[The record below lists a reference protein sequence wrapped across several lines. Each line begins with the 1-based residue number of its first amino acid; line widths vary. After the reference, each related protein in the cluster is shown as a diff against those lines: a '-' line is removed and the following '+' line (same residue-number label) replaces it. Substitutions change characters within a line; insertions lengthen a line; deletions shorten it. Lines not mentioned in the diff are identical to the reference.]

1 MSAVMASAAAPASH
15 HHMLVKVEAVEV
27 LRGSSGILELELH
40 ILLLSVEAAVEA
52 VAAVVPVTE
61 VDQAVVL
68 VLGTVQEV
76 LV

>member
-27 LRGSSGILELELH
+27 LRGSDGILELELH
-40 ILLLSVEAAVEA
+40 ILLLLAEAEEAAVV
-52 VAAVVPVTE
+52 VAVPVIE
-61 VDQAVVL
+61 VGQAVVL